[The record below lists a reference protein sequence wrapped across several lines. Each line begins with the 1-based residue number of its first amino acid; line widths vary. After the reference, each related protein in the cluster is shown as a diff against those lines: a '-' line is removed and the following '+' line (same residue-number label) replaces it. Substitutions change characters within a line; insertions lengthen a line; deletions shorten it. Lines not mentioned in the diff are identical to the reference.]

1 MARLTQLIEYGT
13 KTAGL
18 GVLPNS
24 LNAVTVLSDALD
36 KSVDKMQ
43 YTITLMQWLTIQVD
57 NNRDETREHL
67 HYI

>member
-18 GVLPNS
+18 GVLPAM
-24 LNAVTVLSDALD
+24 LRVNAVTVLSDTLD

-43 YTITLMQWLTIQVD
+43 YTITLMQ
-57 NNRDETREHL
+57 
-67 HYI
+67 

>member
-1 MARLTQLIEYGT
+1 MARLTQLIGT

-18 GVLPNS
+18 GVLPAM
-24 LNAVTVLSDALD
+24 LRVNAVTVLSDALD

-43 YTITLMQWLTIQVD
+43 YSITLMQWLTIQVD